1 MGGYSR
7 ICNFDVSGGKKLTQE
22 VQKMVAQAVVR
33 YLNGDKKEF
42 EKWVNMALVAY
53 KKGQASICYSI

>member
-1 MGGYSR
+1 M
-7 ICNFDVSGGKKLTQE
+7 TQE